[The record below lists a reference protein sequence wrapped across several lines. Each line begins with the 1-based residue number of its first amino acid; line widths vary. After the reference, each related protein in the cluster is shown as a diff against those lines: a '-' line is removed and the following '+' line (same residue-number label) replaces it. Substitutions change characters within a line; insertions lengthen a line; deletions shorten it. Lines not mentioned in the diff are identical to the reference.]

1 MPRDVR
7 GRARPTCPHCFAPLF
22 VDVPN
27 SIPDLHLK
35 VTAPNPPVAKSR
47 LAGLDD
53 PVVQQSPFPC
63 SIPKLP
69 FSTSLGAR
77 VRRAG
82 RIGVSLLDRS
92 RMATAAAFSSSPA
105 TMAHQ
110 HSIVVISSSPD
121 FPSICDLLPKPIRKP
136 PLRSGSNAAPVPE
149 DAPAAFTSAASIWQ
163 ASRTDQLEDTRTL
176 ELKPSRSAASA
187 IPLPIPALDVQEPAG
202 QGAKCEGSAG
212 AKPKLAGT
220 TRKKKAEKPNPRDAE
235 VAVTETPATEA
246 PPKKPGRK
254 PRTAKATAPGQTT
267 LPKGK
272 VTKPSSKEAPSKKKT
287 ETVSR
292 HFAQQISP
300 PAPATDLVRDGPIQ
314 DEPVAL
320 EPAMRRRIDWTPPP
334 ESAALHRPAD
344 SSTAQELSSSVG
356 PDPNGV
362 FKTLQDIYGRA
373 VDLVSNADE
382 SVLPAATTDILGKRK
397 LLEMVAPVGNR
408 KTPEPSPTKPKA
420 VKKKPRTITELA
432 TAAYRQP
439 EEEIQTANPQQ
450 DSLLDYLDTTSGP
463 TAATGN
469 GPAPKGKGSKRPRAK
484 PKAVKKKDESRKQLL
499 LSPTSAMRQ
508 VARQDFVFGTASQ
521 LATEDDPALLRALHE
536 AMRVSNQ
543 PDGDLFASPNPVNS
557 NLAIRKRPG
566 TGLWTAGAR
575 YDGGDLPDWEV
586 LDLTRS
592 SPSSLAQPPSRPP
605 AANQHTTVQDQAS
618 EAACIEID
626 MSDDTMDLSNSP
638 PVGHVTQL
646 LPSLPRPAT
655 QTLQL
660 DDSSPSGHGRPQTP
674 PQEFDFAPPPS
685 NQEQHQLLLSQSS
698 SPRQERPDLP
708 QQPNFDLYTD
718 ARLAKEVASYG
729 FKAVKKRTAMI
740 ALLGQCWTSQNKGS
754 LGSRIGQASVSTAST
769 LQAASPSRPRGRPR
783 KNPAPSALD
792 VAPPRGRKK
801 SIPASNSESEAP
813 PPEKRPRGRPRK
825 DSVASIPDTAEPS
838 ATSRRGRK
846 KSVDGGNEPPNIEK
860 PARGRPK
867 KDAVSPVAKRAKAK
881 AASTA
886 PATPKRRKAPAK
898 SVVEIPDSESDD
910 PFASTPPSSPENHD
924 ELFSS
929 PPAMDLSVTEDTETS
944 LMASP
949 TTQQVTLFRYITQ
962 AVISAPRTTDPANP
976 SWHDKMLMYDPIILE
991 DLTGWLNAG
1000 QLDRVGHDGEVS
1012 PGDVKRW
1019 CESKSVCC
1027 LWRENLRGKERKRF

>member
-1 MPRDVR
+1 
-7 GRARPTCPHCFAPLF
+7 
-22 VDVPN
+22 
-27 SIPDLHLK
+27 
-35 VTAPNPPVAKSR
+35 
-47 LAGLDD
+47 
-53 PVVQQSPFPC
+53 
-63 SIPKLP
+63 
-69 FSTSLGAR
+69 
-77 VRRAG
+77 
-82 RIGVSLLDRS
+82 
-92 RMATAAAFSSSPA
+92 MATAAAFASSPA
-105 TMAHQ
+105 RMAHR
-110 HSIVVISSSPD
+110 HSVVVISSSPE
-121 FPSICDLLPKPIRKP
+121 FPSICDLLSKATKKP

-149 DAPAAFTSAASIWQ
+149 DAPASFTSAASIWQ
-163 ASRTDQLEDTRTL
+163 ASRMDSLEAIHTV
-176 ELKPSRSAASA
+176 EGQPSRSAASA
-187 IPLPIPALDVQEPAG
+187 VLLPVPALDLPEPIG
-202 QGAKCEGSAG
+202 EGAKREGTARAKQKSAG
-212 AKPKLAGT
+212 A
-220 TRKKKAEKPNPRDAE
+220 TRKKKAEQFTSRDA
-235 VAVTETPATEA
+235 AGKTVTEAAATEA
-246 PPKKPGRK
+246 PAKKPARK
-254 PRTAKATAPGQTT
+254 PRTAKATALGQTT

-292 HFAQQISP
+292 HFAQKVSP
-300 PAPATDLVRDGPIQ
+300 PILVSDLEDPIQ
-314 DEPVAL
+314 DEPLAP

-334 ESAALHRPAD
+334 ESATLHHPAD
-344 SSTAQELSSSVG
+344 SLAAQDLSSSAM

-362 FKTLQDIYGRA
+362 FKTLEDTYGRA
-373 VDLVSNADE
+373 VDLVPNAND
-382 SVLPAATTDILGKRK
+382 PPFPATTADILGKRK
-397 LLEMVAPVGNR
+397 LIEMVAPVGNR
-408 KTPEPSPTKPKA
+408 QKTPEASPRKPKA

-439 EEEIQTANPQQ
+439 EEETLTADPQQ
-450 DSLLDYLDTTSGP
+450 DSLLDYLDTTGGP

-484 PKAVKKKDESRKQLL
+484 PKAAKKKDEPPKQFL

-536 AMRVSNQ
+536 AMNVSNQ
-543 PDGDLFASPNPVNS
+543 PDGDPYFSPHSASS
-557 NLAIRKRPG
+557 NLAIRRRPG

-575 YDGGDLPDWEV
+575 YDGGELPDWEV

-592 SPSSLAQPPSRPP
+592 FPSFFAHAPSKPP
-605 AANQHTTVQDQAS
+605 AVDQHTVQAQAT
-618 EAACIEID
+618 ENACIEID
-626 MSDDTMDLSNSP
+626 MSDDTMDFSNSP
-638 PVGHVTQL
+638 PVGHPTQL

-655 QTLQL
+655 QTLHL
-660 DDSSPSGHGRPQTP
+660 DDSGPSSHDRPQTP
-674 PQEFDFAPPPS
+674 PHEPNFAPPPS

-708 QQPNFDLYTD
+708 HQPNFELYTD

-729 FKAVKKRTAMI
+729 FKAVKKRAAMI
-740 ALLGQCWTSQNKGS
+740 ALLGQCWASQNKSS
-754 LGSRIGQASVSTAST
+754 LGSRIGQATISTAST

-783 KNPAPSALD
+783 KTPAPSASD
-792 VAPPRGRKK
+792 VANTRGRRK
-801 SIPASNSESEAP
+801 SISASNSESEASP
-813 PPEKRPRGRPRK
+813 KKRPRGRPRK
-825 DSVASIPDTAEPS
+825 DSMASISSAAEPPVPP
-838 ATSRRGRK
+838 RRGRK
-846 KSVDGGNEPPNIEK
+846 KSVDGGTETPSIEK

-867 KDAVSPVAKRAKAK
+867 KDAVAPVAKRAKAK
-881 AASTA
+881 AASPKRVKSPAKPAAA

-910 PFASTPPSSPENHD
+910 PFASTPPSSPED
-924 ELFSS
+924 QGELFSS